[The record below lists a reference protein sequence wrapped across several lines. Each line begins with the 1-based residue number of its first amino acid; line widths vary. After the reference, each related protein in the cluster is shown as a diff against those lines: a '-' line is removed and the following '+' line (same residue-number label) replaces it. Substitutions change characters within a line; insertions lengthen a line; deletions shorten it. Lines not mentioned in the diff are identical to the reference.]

1 MRMPHEIIHVCL
13 LLMQLLDLV
22 RPQCPALRPHFDTVH
37 ATTTTPL
44 MFCAVP
50 TAGVKQSNNT
60 THS

>member
-1 MRMPHEIIHVCL
+1 MRMPHEIIYVCL

-22 RPQCPALRPHFDTVH
+22 RPHCPALRPHFDTVH
-37 ATTTTPL
+37 ATTTTP

>member
-1 MRMPHEIIHVCL
+1 MPHEMMYVCL

-37 ATTTTPL
+37 ATTL

-50 TAGVKQSNNT
+50 TGGVKQSNNT